1 MKQSGVHQRRHCGTT
16 LLRNIRLGVFGTL
29 LVLAKKI
36 TSTTWIEVVFLV
48 VRTAQM
54 LAFPLTNER
63 TAAGFRYATIAPVK
77 LLSSLTTPTRFFP
90 MIPAGAYVALW
101 YTAVAWMALLAALV
115 IWASV
120 SYVRQSFAALWP
132 LRVLRVQGTL
142 SITILFIPL
151 VGVLL
156 SPFRCRDPEATFWV
170 ANGYDCSS
178 AALIALQGIGAVLA
192 LLLLGV
198 AALFAVSFYDGDPL
212 SRQIVAKAHGRQEL
226 VNLLVAFG
234 LSLTLD
240 IFAFNIA
247 SVWVLIVAL
256 IVAGVAWLGSIVVFL
271 PFYHHAWNGANAA
284 AAAAFLFTSASL
296 ILNEI
301 YPQGDTAIVIYVGAP
316 FAAATGVLLANWR
329 AAAIQRKAPL
339 RISNAFELEL
349 RARYMLHTAL

>member
-1 MKQSGVHQRRHCGTT
+1 MKQPGAHQRRHCGTA
-16 LLRNIRLGVFGTL
+16 LARNVRLGVFGTL
-29 LVLAKKI
+29 LVLAKKV
-36 TSTTWIEVVFLV
+36 TSTTWLEVVFLV

-63 TAAGFRYATIAPVK
+63 TAAGFTYDTIKPVK

-90 MIPAGAYVALW
+90 MIPAGAYIALW
-101 YTAVAWMALLAALV
+101 YTAVAWMAVLAALIV
-115 IWASV
+115 WASV

-156 SPFRCRDPEATFWV
+156 SPFRCRDPEATFW
-170 ANGYDCSS
+170 AASGYDCG
-178 AALIALQGIGAVLA
+178 AAAFIALQGIGAVLA

-234 LSLTLD
+234 LSLVLD
-240 IFAFNIA
+240 IFSFNIA
-247 SVWVLIVAL
+247 SVWVLIVTL
-256 IVAGVAWLGSIVVFL
+256 VVAGIAWLGSLLIFL
-271 PFYHHAWNGANAA
+271 PFYNHAWNGANAA

-296 ILNEI
+296 VLNEV
-301 YPQGDTAIVIYVGAP
+301 YPRGDTALVIYVGAP
-316 FAAATGVLLANWR
+316 FAAATGVLLVNWR
-329 AAAIQRKAPL
+329 AASIQRKAPL

-349 RARYMLHTAL
+349 RARYTLHAAL